1 MKKSR
6 FGQNFLFDSSI
17 ARRIVDVANVGPKD
31 TVVEIGPGHGIMTKI
46 IVERSGKVVSIEF
59 DDKLYRKLTESLSVY
74 RNLDL
79 VHMDVM
85 KYDFALL
92 NEFSVIANI
101 PYYITTPILF
111 KLIDQAV
118 HLRSMTLTI
127 QKEVAERIVALP
139 GSKDYGVLSIMVQL
153 YGHARIFFIIPSGAF
168 TPKPKVD
175 SAVIRIDR
183 YETAPVFIGNRGL
196 FNAIVRASF
205 AGRRKMISNTLK
217 SLDQNIKEILKA
229 INIDPR
235 RRPETLSIEEFASI
249 ANSLSERT

>member
-6 FGQNFLFDSSI
+6 LGQNFLYDPSI
-17 ARRIVDVANVGPKD
+17 AKRIVDTAVVGPD
-31 TVVEIGPGHGIMTKI
+31 NTVVEIGPGHGVMTRI
-46 IVERSGKVVSIEF
+46 IAERVGRVISIEF
-59 DDKLYRKLTESLSVY
+59 DGRLYRKLKESLSGY
-74 RNLDL
+74 RNIDL

-85 KYDFALL
+85 KYDFARLR
-92 NEFSVIANI
+92 EFSVIANI
-101 PYYITTPILF
+101 PYYITTPIIF
-111 KLIDQAV
+111 KLIDEAV

-153 YGHARIFFIIPSGAF
+153 YGQARIFFIIPSGAF

-183 YETAPVFIGNRGL
+183 YEKTPVFIRNRGL
-196 FNAIVRASF
+196 FNAVVRSSF
-205 AGRRKMISNTLK
+205 AGRRKMIGNTLK
-217 SLDQNIKEILKA
+217 SLDQNIKSILEESH
-229 INIDPR
+229 IDPS

-249 ANSLSERT
+249 TNSLAAES